1 MSISRSSTMRWS
13 RAGFCLA
20 AAVFCCA
27 SPANAYD
34 TAAVGYNQLLAELG
48 IATPNGA
55 GVTVSQIEA
64 PFGPAYAPNTSLF
77 PGKSFTL
84 MSPGS
89 GVSGHATTVAG
100 NFYGSGIGAGI
111 TSVHLWDANHF
122 LQEGLLDVA
131 NTGVAPLN
139 ETAKVENHSYMG
151 SFGSTALDSD
161 ALRRLDYMVN
171 TDDVIVVVA
180 QNNGVST
187 TIPAL
192 LDTAYNTISVGLTNG
207 VHSAGFTTFDVAGRI
222 KPDIVAPESAT
233 SYATPIVAA
242 AAAQMVQVANSHSWT
257 NGAHNQTVKAVLL
270 AGATKSEFASWSRT
284 STRPLDL
291 RYGAGELNVY
301 RSYHIL
307 AAGEHEAGTIA
318 TVPNIGWDF
327 STTTAGTKKYFFD
340 LTTPVRELTASLIW
354 NRLVDDPSV
363 VGFDTA
369 AFVANLDLKLSTASG
384 FTVGT
389 MIDQSVSTVDNVEL
403 IYLTN
408 LLPGR
413 YVWEVSSP
421 TTGMNYAL
429 AWYTEVPEPG
439 GLTALI
445 GLVLVLRRR
454 SRLASV

>member
-1 MSISRSSTMRWS
+1 MLIGDFSHQKRRM
-13 RAGFCLA
+13 AAFCLA
-20 AAVFCCA
+20 AAVLSCA
-27 SPANAYD
+27 HSARAYD
-34 TAAVGYNQLLAELG
+34 TYAVGYDQLLAELG
-48 IATPNGA
+48 GATPTGV

-64 PFGPAYAPNTSLF
+64 PEGSAYAPNISLF

-111 TSVHLWDANHF
+111 TNVHLWEGNHF
-122 LQEGLLDVA
+122 LQSGLLKV
-131 NTGVAPLN
+131 NTAGVAPLH

-151 SFGSTALDSD
+151 TFGSTALDSD

-187 TIPAL
+187 TVPAL
-192 LDTAYNTISVGLTNG
+192 LDTAYNTISVGLSNG
-207 VHSAGFTTFDVAGRI
+207 VHSAGFTSFDVAGRI

-242 AAAQMVQVANSHSWT
+242 AAAQMVQVANDHSWS

-270 AGATKSEFASWSRT
+270 AGATKQEFPGWART

-307 AAGEHEAGTIA
+307 TAGEQEAS
-318 TVPNIGWDF
+318 TVTSVQKTGWDF
-327 STTTAGTKKYFFD
+327 SSTAVASQKYFFD
-340 LTTPVRELTASLIW
+340 LTTPVKELTASLIW

-363 VGFDTA
+363 AGFDTA
-369 AFVANLDLKLSTASG
+369 AFVANLDLKLSSASG
-384 FTVGT
+384 FTVGSL
-389 MIDQSVSTVDNVEL
+389 IDQSVSTVDNVEL
-403 IYLTN
+403 IYQTN

-421 TTGMNYAL
+421 TVGANYAL

-439 GLTALI
+439 GLSVGI
-445 GLVLVLRRR
+445 GILVILRRR
-454 SRLASV
+454 TRRCA